1 MQRYDR
7 GMIET
12 PVPFPSDGAPS
23 PSDDAIET
31 VLRAEL
37 AQGDAMIGSITPILR
52 HLLSS
57 EDHSVFSDEI
67 VARVRGSA
75 GDVARQLLAEAGQ
88 GQDGEP
94 GNEPAAPALEALT
107 HELIAAPAFLAH
119 LHSSALEWQLTQ
131 RLQSRLSL
139 DPVLS
144 PLLQALIASSDA
156 VTAGLAMNLLAAQSR
171 FVQNQRRM
179 RLPLGE
185 LPGDL
190 LHTALLA
197 MRALADND
205 EAAAA
210 AESAI
215 RERYDEGRSRLGLMA
230 RLITGMGGGAVAA
243 LAVSHAGV
251 ALFASALALAS
262 GQDRDLAILST
273 NDGQLA
279 RLALALRAAGLKP
292 AGVAEQFV
300 ALHPE
305 VTLPEGIDALGSDRA
320 ASILALAGAYNG
332 Q

>member
-1 MQRYDR
+1 MPRYDH

-12 PVPFPSDGAPS
+12 LAPPRDS
-23 PSDDAIET
+23 DAIET
-31 VLRAEL
+31 VLRTEL
-37 AQGDAMIGSITPILR
+37 AQGDAMIGSIAPILR

-67 VARVRGSA
+67 VARVRGFA
-75 GDVARQLLAEAGQ
+75 TDLARQLLVDVGQ
-88 GQDGEP
+88 AQGTEP
-94 GNEPAAPALEALT
+94 GSEPDLGALDALTYELVAAPAL
-107 HELIAAPAFLAH
+107 LAH

-131 RLQSRLSL
+131 RLQARLAL

-144 PLLQALIASSDA
+144 PLLQALIASTDA
-156 VTAGLAMNLLAAQSR
+156 ATAGLAMNLLAAQSR

-197 MRALADND
+197 MRALADD
-205 EAAAA
+205 DRAAAT
-210 AESAI
+210 AEAVV

-243 LAVSHAGV
+243 LAVAHAGV
-251 ALFASALALAS
+251 ALFASALGLAS

-292 AGVAEQFV
+292 AGVEAQFV

-305 VTLPEGIDALGSDRA
+305 IALPAGIELLGSDRA
-320 ASILALAGAYNG
+320 ASILALAGAYTG
-332 Q
+332 T

>member
-1 MQRYDR
+1 
-7 GMIET
+7 MIET
-12 PVPFPSDGAPS
+12 LAP
-23 PSDDAIET
+23 PATDETIEA

-57 EDHSVFSDEI
+57 EDHSMFSDEI

-75 GDVARQLLAEAGQ
+75 ADVARQLLIEIGIAQGAQSNAE
-88 GQDGEP
+88 P
-94 GNEPAAPALEALT
+94 VAAALDALT

-119 LHSSALEWQLTQ
+119 FHASALEWQLTV
-131 RLQSRLSL
+131 RLQSRLAL

-144 PLLQALIASSDA
+144 PLLEALIASSDA
-156 VTAGLAMNLLAAQSR
+156 VTAGLAMNLLAAQAR
-171 FVQNQRRM
+171 FVQDQRRM
-179 RLPLGE
+179 RSPLVE

-190 LHTALLA
+190 LHVALLA
-197 MRALADND
+197 MRALAGADG
-205 EAAAA
+205 AAMTADTV
-210 AESAI
+210 I
-215 RERYDEGRSRLGLMA
+215 RGRYDESRSRIGLMA

-251 ALFASALALAS
+251 ALFASALGFAS

-273 NDGQLA
+273 TDRLIA
-279 RLALALRAAGLKP
+279 RLTLALRAAGLKP
-292 AGVAEQFV
+292 NAIAEQFI

-305 VTLPEGIDALGSDRA
+305 ITLPEGIDTLGADRA

-332 Q
+332 H

>member
-12 PVPFPSDGAPS
+12 PVPFPSGGAPP

-75 GDVARQLLAEAGQ
+75 SDVARQLLVEAGH
-88 GQDGEP
+88 GQDGET
-94 GNEPAAPALEALT
+94 GEPAASALEALT

-205 EAAAA
+205 GSAAAA
-210 AESAI
+210 DSAI
-215 RERYDEGRSRLGLMA
+215 RARSDEGRSRLGLMA

-243 LAVSHAGV
+243 LAVSHAGA

-273 NDGQLA
+273 NEGQLA

-305 VTLPEGIDALGSDRA
+305 VTLPEGIDTLGSDRA

-332 Q
+332 R

>member
-1 MQRYDR
+1 
-7 GMIET
+7 MIET
-12 PVPFPSDGAPS
+12 LAP
-23 PSDDAIET
+23 PLANDAIET
-31 VLRAEL
+31 VLRNEL

-75 GDVARQLLAEAGQ
+75 SDLSRQLLVEVA
-88 GQDGEP
+88 QDRGSEP
-94 GNEPAAPALEALT
+94 GREPEPAALDALT
-107 HELIAAPAFLAH
+107 HELIAAPAVLAH
-119 LHSSALEWQLTQ
+119 LHSCALEWQLTQ
-131 RLQSRLSL
+131 RLHARLSL

-156 VTAGLAMNLLAAQSR
+156 PTAGLAMNLLAAQSR

-190 LHTALLA
+190 LHTVLVA
-197 MRALADND
+197 MRALAEDD
-205 EAAAA
+205 AA
-210 AESAI
+210 AETAEAAV
-215 RERYDEGRSRLGLMA
+215 RGRYDEGSSRLGLMA

-243 LAVSHAGV
+243 LAVTHAGV
-251 ALFASALALAS
+251 ALFVSALGLAS

-273 NDGQLA
+273 NDGQLV

-292 AGVAEQFV
+292 AGVEEQFV

-305 VTLPEGIDALGSDRA
+305 IALPDGIEALGSDRA
-320 ASILALAGAYNG
+320 AAILSLAGAYTG
-332 Q
+332 A